1 MNIKSNINIILKCLG
16 FIIVCILLFFYI
28 IPSMDMKTIRQ
39 ESATNYPPLKTIK
52 DEIKGRVLSNK
63 QSRGWVGTYAIN
75 LSNNVKFSL
84 SGSTIDK
91 NYKYKNKNLMDISVG
106 DSVYKAQY
114 SDTVYVFRNNKEFY
128 YVIGEIIP

>member
-1 MNIKSNINIILKCLG
+1 
-16 FIIVCILLFFYI
+16 
-28 IPSMDMKTIRQ
+28 MDMKTIRQ
-39 ESATNYPPLKTIK
+39 EAATNYPPLKTIK

-84 SGSTIDK
+84 SGSTINE
-91 NYKYKNKNLMDISVG
+91 NYKYKNKNLMDIAVG

-128 YVIGEIIP
+128 YVIGKIIP